1 MAEHVAI
8 VVGAS
13 SGIGR
18 ATAAVLARGGS
29 KVLAVA
35 RRGDRL
41 QELADELEREGRT
54 LLTCMADVT
63 RPEDV
68 QRMAATALAGF
79 GRIDVLVYA
88 TGTNLP
94 ERRLDV
100 LSPEGWE
107 HLIDTNLTG
116 AYLCTQ
122 AVLPAMRA
130 GGGGLIIYV
139 SSAAVQMPD
148 VSGVAYQA
156 SKHGLVGLAKGVRV
170 EEKSRG
176 IRTTILF
183 PGLCDT
189 EILNRRPTPT
199 PDDVLK
205 KALDPHDVAEAIAF
219 VARMPARAIIPEL
232 HILPSLLQ

>member
-1 MAEHVAI
+1 

-18 ATAAVLARGGS
+18 ATAAVLARGGAS
-29 KVLAVA
+29 VLAVA

-41 QELADELEREGRT
+41 QELSDELEREGRT
-54 LLTCMADVT
+54 LATCTADVT
-63 RPEDV
+63 RQEDV
-68 QRMAATALAGF
+68 QRMGATALAGF

-122 AVLPAMRA
+122 AVLPAMRSA
-130 GGGGLIIYV
+130 GGGLIIYL

-170 EEKSRG
+170 EEKVRG
-176 IRTTILF
+176 IRTTIIF

-219 VARMPARAIIPEL
+219 VARMPARAIVPEM
-232 HILPSLLQ
+232 HILPALLQ